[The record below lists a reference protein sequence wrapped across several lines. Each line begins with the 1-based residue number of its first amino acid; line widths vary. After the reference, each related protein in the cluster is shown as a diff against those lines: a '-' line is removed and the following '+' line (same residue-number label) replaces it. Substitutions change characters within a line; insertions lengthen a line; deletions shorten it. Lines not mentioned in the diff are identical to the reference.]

1 MPRKP
6 TVRPGPG
13 RSFTRT
19 RPICEVEFASF
30 FYCAFDQVCN
40 QAAKLRYMSGG
51 QARMPITFRCVY
63 GAMGGAAAQHSETV
77 YAQFL
82 SVAGIKLVVPSN
94 PSDMKGLLKSAI
106 RDDNP
111 VIVFEHGALGGHR
124 EEIPTGEHLVPLG
137 KAAIKRVGE
146 NVTVVAIGAMVP
158 RALKVAD
165 RLAKENI
172 SVEVVDPRTLIP
184 LDEDT
189 ILSSVEKTNRAVVFD
204 EGHLRGGA
212 AALML
217 TAAACGTAAANP
229 APAPTRLSD
238 QTAAFVALARTELQL
253 TLSWA
258 PSFLDVA
265 EELRRQSE
273 GFNRLY
279 GLKIGVNFKAAQSMR
294 DATTRAIQEFQGG
307 MKASTDIVI
316 GTEAEISELAKAGA
330 LLSESWLEW
339 APNINGPRQIAAGGV
354 AVQVQT
360 RMPGITYNSAKLTGA
375 SIPRSLADLLKP
387 QYKGRIATT
396 QTTALFERLA
406 LANVWGADRT
416 IAYVRQLAGQV
427 SGFIDCGEEDR
438 VATGEFDIFVYDCGS
453 ARTFQMKARGTLI
466 GWSAPTDGA
475 MLGYLY
481 MGIPKNAVHPNA
493 AKLWI
498 NYMLSREA
506 QDVMYEY
513 GFADHHLIT
522 GSRSFTEV
530 DRATKAGVK
539 FFELNV
545 EVVQVDAAKG
555 VKPVGPLLQSILRE
569 AVASKR

>member
-1 MPRKP
+1 MAVTTYIQAINQALAEEMERDPLTFVMGEDVVLSAFGATKGLIDKFGPKR
-6 TVRPGPG
+6 VRNTPIAEAGFVG
-13 RSFTRT
+13 AAVGAAMAGT

-212 AALML
+212 ATDIAALI
-217 TAAACGTAAANP
+217 GEKGF
-229 APAPTRLSD
+229 D
-238 QTAAFVALARTELQL
+238 
-253 TLSWA
+253 
-258 PSFLDVA
+258 FLDGPVKRVTTLDVPIPFSPPL
-265 EELRRQSE
+265 E
-273 GFNRLY
+273 
-279 GLKIGVNFKAAQSMR
+279 KA
-294 DATTRAIQEFQGG
+294 
-307 MKASTDIVI
+307 
-316 GTEAEISELAKAGA
+316 
-330 LLSESWLEW
+330 
-339 APNINGPRQIAAGGV
+339 
-354 AVQVQT
+354 
-360 RMPGITYNSAKLTGA
+360 
-375 SIPRSLADLLKP
+375 
-387 QYKGRIATT
+387 
-396 QTTALFERLA
+396 A
-406 LANVWGADRT
+406 LAN
-416 IAYVRQLAGQV
+416 
-427 SGFIDCGEEDR
+427 E
-438 VATGEFDIFVYDCGS
+438 
-453 ARTFQMKARGTLI
+453 ARLE
-466 GWSAPTDGA
+466 
-475 MLGYLY
+475 
-481 MGIPKNAVHPNA
+481 A
-493 AKLWI
+493 AI
-498 NYMLSREA
+498 RE
-506 QDVMYEY
+506 
-513 GFADHHLIT
+513 L
-522 GSRSFTEV
+522 
-530 DRATKAGVK
+530 
-539 FFELNV
+539 
-545 EVVQVDAAKG
+545 
-555 VKPVGPLLQSILRE
+555 VGR
-569 AVASKR
+569 